1 MNVSASTPSVS
12 LIRNPEFLKFWVGQ
26 TISAFGS
33 QITNLALPL
42 TAVLVLNASSSQMGV
57 LNALGVLPF
66 MLVGL
71 FAGVWVDRMR
81 RRPILIAAD
90 LGRFVLLGSIPLAAL
105 GGFLTIPY
113 LYVAIFLI
121 GVMTVFFDVSY
132 QSFLP
137 SLVGREQLVEGNSK
151 LEVSASAAGI
161 LGPGLAGVL
170 VQTLT
175 APIAILF
182 DAISFLVS
190 AISLRLIHSEEIAP
204 ERSQETPQNMLR
216 EIREG
221 LSVVFG
227 NRLLWS
233 IAGCTATSN
242 LFGSMLQ
249 AVFILYLTREL
260 HVPPAVQG
268 IIFAAGAP
276 GALLAALFSARVTK
290 RFGLGTS
297 IIGAAFL
304 GMASSLPVI
313 FVVDAS
319 LLSTVILVLVLF
331 VGSFSFVLYNVNQV
345 SLRQAITPDRLL
357 GRMNASMRFL
367 VWGTVPIGSLIGGFL
382 GDAIGLRPTIILSV
396 TLGLWS
402 FLWVFFSP
410 VRHLKEIPTPAI
422 PAPAQ
427 PIAPAAE

>member
-1 MNVSASTPSVS
+1 MDAVVSAPPTS
-12 LIRNPEFLKFWVGQ
+12 LTRSPEFLKLWVGQ
-26 TISAFGS
+26 TVSVFGS

-57 LNALGVLPF
+57 LNALGVVPF

-81 RRPILIAAD
+81 RRPIMIVAD
-90 LGRFVLLGSIPLAAL
+90 FGRFLLLGSIPLAAL

-132 QSFLP
+132 QAFLP
-137 SLVGREQLVEGNSK
+137 SLVGREHLVEGNSK
-151 LEVSASAAGI
+151 LEVSRSASAI

-170 VQTLT
+170 VQTLS

-190 AISLRLIHSEEIAP
+190 AISLRLIRSTESAP
-204 ERSQETPQNMLR
+204 ERLPDTSQNMLR

-221 LSVVFG
+221 LNVVFG
-227 NRLLWS
+227 NRFLWS

-242 LFGSMLQ
+242 FFGSMLQ

-260 HVPPAVQG
+260 NVPPAVQG
-268 IIFAAGAP
+268 VIFAAGAP
-276 GALLAALFSARVTK
+276 GALLAALFSARVAK
-290 RFGLGTS
+290 RVGVGNS

-304 GMASSLPVI
+304 GMASSLPVF
-313 FVVDAS
+313 FVTDNS
-319 LLSTVILVLVLF
+319 LLSSVILVLIFF

-367 VWGTVPIGSLIGGFL
+367 VWGTIPLGSLIGGFL
-382 GDAIGLRPTIILSV
+382 GDAIGLRSTINLSV
-396 TLGLWS
+396 ILGLGS

-410 VRHLKEIPTPAI
+410 VRHLKEIP
-422 PAPAQ
+422 APQ
-427 PIAPAAE
+427 PTQPAAE